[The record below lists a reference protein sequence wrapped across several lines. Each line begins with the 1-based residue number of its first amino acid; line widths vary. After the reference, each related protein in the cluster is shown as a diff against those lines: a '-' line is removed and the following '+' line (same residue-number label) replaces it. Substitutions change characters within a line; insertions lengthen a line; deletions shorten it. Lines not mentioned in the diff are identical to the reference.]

1 MHWIVQTLPTLH
13 LYQRLAPK
21 PSTRKT
27 APLLELSRMAHPA
40 RDWRREAAYSTVFP
54 RFALPFAG
62 AQLTLGLRRARHA
75 PILFARSHPPSEFP
89 VNPTPARNRLRGPV
103 RTTASVIAAAT
114 LLAAAPLAAQDEP
127 AQPGQVHVVRPGET
141 LWDIARACLSD
152 PFLWPEIFRLN
163 TNTVEDPAL
172 IYPAER
178 LVLPACAGQAVDEG
192 PVFGPPQQAVQGPML
207 RLGVTVAQPAVLQ
220 GDFYRAAFVAQP
232 REVPLVGRLEAAEYE
247 SVMETRMTPQFNLYD
262 RVFVRVDPTRVSV
275 GDRLHFLRE
284 GREIRRSGRRVYLP
298 TGVGTVAAVDDGTA
312 TVVIVNMFDQVN
324 VGDAAIQPEAF
335 PIRTLDRPSA
345 VNADL
350 QGRVLAF
357 RDDTPLQR
365 TESILFLDI
374 GRSAGVGV
382 GDEFELYDPS
392 AARRWGTRPEVAV
405 ARAQVVKVT
414 EGTASVRV
422 TELEQPRIAVGLP
435 VRRVARMP

>member
-1 MHWIVQTLPTLH
+1 MQP
-13 LYQRLAPK
+13 Y
-21 PSTRKT
+21 
-27 APLLELSRMAHPA
+27 
-40 RDWRREAAYSTVFP
+40 F
-54 RFALPFAG
+54 
-62 AQLTLGLRRARHA
+62 
-75 PILFARSHPPSEFP
+75 RSVPHSPSETP

-103 RTTASVIAAAT
+103 RTTASVVAAAA
-114 LLAAAPLAAQDEP
+114 LLATGPLAAQDEP

-163 TNTVEDPAL
+163 TATVEDPAL
-172 IYPAER
+172 IYPSER

-192 PVFGPPQQAVQGPML
+192 PYFGEPQQAGPQGPTL
-207 RLGVTVAQPAVLQ
+207 RLGVTVPQPAVLQ
-220 GDFYRAAFVAQP
+220 GDFYRAAFLAQP
-232 REVPLVGRLEAAEYE
+232 REVPLVGRLQEAEYE
-247 SVMETRMTPQFNLYD
+247 SVMEVHMTPQLNLYD
-262 RVFVRVDPTRVSV
+262 RVFVTVDPARVSV
-275 GDRLHFLRE
+275 GDRLHFIRE
-284 GREIRRSGRRVYLP
+284 GREIRRRGPRVYLP
-298 TGVGTVAAVDDGTA
+298 TGVGTVAAVEDGTA
-312 TVVIVNMFDQVN
+312 TVVIVGMFDQVRP
-324 VGDAAIQPEAF
+324 GDAAILPEAF
-335 PIRTLDRPSA
+335 PIRTLDRPAA

-350 QGRVLAF
+350 QGRVLGF

-365 TESILFLDI
+365 TESIVFLDI

-392 AARRWGTRPEVAV
+392 TEYRWGTRPEVAV
-405 ARAQVVKVT
+405 ARGQVVKVT

>member
-1 MHWIVQTLPTLH
+1 MPG
-13 LYQRLAPK
+13 P
-21 PSTRKT
+21 P
-27 APLLELSRMAHPA
+27 PA
-40 RDWRREAAYSTVFP
+40 VW
-54 RFALPFAG
+54 
-62 AQLTLGLRRARHA
+62 AR
-75 PILFARSHPPSEFP
+75 PISPSERP

-103 RTTASVIAAAT
+103 RTTASVLAAAA

-163 TNTVEDPAL
+163 TATVEDPAL
-172 IYPAER
+172 IYPSER
-178 LVLPACAGQAVDEG
+178 LVLPACAGQPVEEG
-192 PVFGPPQQAVQGPML
+192 PFFGPPQQERPQGPTL
-207 RLGVTVAQPAVLQ
+207 RLGVTVERPVVLQ

-232 REVPLVGRLEAAEYE
+232 REVPLVGRLEEAEFQ
-247 SVMETRMTPQFNLYD
+247 SVINARMPGQLNLYD
-262 RVFVRVDPTRVSV
+262 RVFVRVDPARVSV

-284 GREIRRSGRRVYLP
+284 GRHIRRTRRVYLP
-298 TGVGTVAAVDDGTA
+298 TGVGTVAAVDGATA
-312 TVVIVNMFDQVN
+312 TVVLVGMFDQVN
-324 VGDAAIQPEAF
+324 LGDAAILPEDF
-335 PIRTLDRPSA
+335 PIRTLARPAA
-345 VNADL
+345 VDADL

-365 TESILFLDI
+365 TESIVFLDI

-382 GDEFELYDPS
+382 GDEFEAYDPAS
-392 AARRWGTRPEVAV
+392 QRRWGTRPEVPV
-405 ARAQVVKVT
+405 ARMQVVKVT

-422 TELEQPRIAVGLP
+422 THLEQPRIAVGLP

>member
-1 MHWIVQTLPTLH
+1 MRHGIGGAKPAIQPFFRDSPCHSPGRSLH
-13 LYQRLAPK
+13 LGYAGPAMHRFFCA
-21 PSTRKT
+21 
-27 APLLELSRMAHPA
+27 AH
-40 RDWRREAAYSTVFP
+40 S
-54 RFALPFAG
+54 
-62 AQLTLGLRRARHA
+62 
-75 PILFARSHPPSEFP
+75 PSEHP
-89 VNPTPARNRLRGPV
+89 VNPTPARNRLRGTV
-103 RTTASVIAAAT
+103 RTTASVAAAAA
-114 LLAAAPLAAQDEP
+114 LLAAGPLAAQDEP

-163 TNTVEDPAL
+163 TGTVEDPAL
-172 IYPAER
+172 IYPSER
-178 LVLPACAGQAVDEG
+178 LVLPACAGQGVDEG
-192 PVFGPPQQAVQGPML
+192 AFFGPPQQAGPQRPTL
-207 RLGVTVAQPAVLQ
+207 RLGVTVPQPAVLQ

-232 REVPLVGRLEAAEYE
+232 REVPLVGRLEEAEYQ
-247 SVMETRMTPQFNLYD
+247 SVMETRMAPQFNLYE
-262 RVFVRVDPTRVSV
+262 RVFVRVDPARVAV
-275 GDRLHFLRE
+275 GDRLHFIRE
-284 GREIRRSGRRVYLP
+284 GREIRRTGRRVYLP
-298 TGVGTVAAVDDGTA
+298 TGVGTVAAMDGATA
-312 TVVIVNMFDQVN
+312 TVVIVAMFDQVN
-324 VGDAAIQPEAF
+324 VGDVATQPEAF

-345 VNADL
+345 VDADL
-350 QGRVLAF
+350 QGRVLGF

-392 AARRWGTRPEVAV
+392 TTRRWGTRPEVPV
-405 ARAQVVKVT
+405 ARGQVVKVT

>member
-1 MHWIVQTLPTLH
+1 MRHGIGGVRPAIQPFFRDSPCHSLGRSLH
-13 LYQRLAPK
+13 LGYAGPAMQPIFSSAP
-21 PSTRKT
+21 
-27 APLLELSRMAHPA
+27 
-40 RDWRREAAYSTVFP
+40 D
-54 RFALPFAG
+54 
-62 AQLTLGLRRARHA
+62 
-75 PILFARSHPPSEFP
+75 PPSEIP
-89 VNPTPARNRLRGPV
+89 VNPTPARNRLRGTV
-103 RTTASVIAAAT
+103 RTTASVVAAAA
-114 LLAAAPLAAQDEP
+114 LLAAAPLAAQDDP
-127 AQPGQVHVVRPGET
+127 AQQAVHVVRPGET

-172 IYPAER
+172 IYPSER

-192 PVFGPPQQAVQGPML
+192 PFFGAPQQGPQGPTL
-207 RLGVTVAQPAVLQ
+207 RLGVTVPQPAVLQ

-232 REVPLVGRLEAAEYE
+232 SEVSVVGRLREAEYQ
-247 SVMETRMTPQFNLYD
+247 SVMETRLSPQLNLYE
-262 RVFVRVDPTRVSV
+262 RVFVSVDPARVSV

-284 GREIRRSGRRVYLP
+284 GRELRRGGRRVYLP

-312 TVVIVNMFDQVN
+312 TVVIVGMFDQVRP
-324 VGDAAIQPEAF
+324 GDAAILPEAF
-335 PIRTLDRPSA
+335 PITITARPAA
-345 VNADL
+345 VDADL

-382 GDEFELYDPS
+382 GDEFEMYDPS
-392 AARRWGTRPEVAV
+392 STRSWGTRPEVPV
-405 ARAQVVKVT
+405 ARMQVVKVT
-414 EGTASVRV
+414 EGTASARV
-422 TELEQPRIAVGLP
+422 TELEQPRISIGLP